1 MQNQTLNAMILNTGL
16 EMELD
21 PDNKEKRYNE
31 LIRDTRNILECNE
44 IEAIKIILQT
54 LINQG
59 K

>member
-1 MQNQTLNAMILNTGL
+1 MQNQTLNTMILNTGL

-31 LIRDTRNILECNE
+31 LIRDTRNILKCNE

-59 K
+59 R

>member
-1 MQNQTLNAMILNTGL
+1 MQNQTLNTMILNTGL

-21 PDNKEKRYNE
+21 PENKEKRYNE

-44 IEAIKIILQT
+44 IEAIKIILKT